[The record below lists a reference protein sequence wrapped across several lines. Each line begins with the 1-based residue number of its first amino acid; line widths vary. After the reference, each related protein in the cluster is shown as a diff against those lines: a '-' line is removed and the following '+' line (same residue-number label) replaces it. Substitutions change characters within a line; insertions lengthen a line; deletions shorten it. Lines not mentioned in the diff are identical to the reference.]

1 VESYVHNLKL
11 KLLNEPYDHG
21 FIKNFNFNEEE
32 QAYLNFLFNLDQF
45 LDKDTPL
52 IHLMNKGYTE
62 LVSHLLN
69 FSKIRVDVNEV
80 KLNQTLFVC
89 FTAHFLSLP
98 LDELSKHYLD
108 YQNEILHLFINGY
121 QVKEDDFKF
130 IKQFKASKDSRQLQY
145 IMFASYTLKLAEPSL
160 IYVLTNHIR
169 LFTSLTCIKTGKHIG
184 FYKTIEKQVIVSTQ
198 NSSAFQNEIIS
209 YISKNRKTEFK
220 AIENKLLE
228 MRRNKYEVIEDPQL
242 RDVLNRLM

>member
-11 KLLNEPYDHG
+11 KLQEKPYDHG
-21 FIKNFNFNEEE
+21 FVKNFNFNEEE
-32 QAYLNFLFNLDQF
+32 QAYLNSLFNLNQF
-45 LDKDTPL
+45 LDTDTPL
-52 IHLMNKGYTE
+52 IHLMDKGHIE

-69 FSKIRVDVNEV
+69 FSKIRLDVNEV
-80 KLNQTLFVC
+80 KLNQTLFIC
-89 FTAHFLSLP
+89 FTTHFLSLP
-98 LDELSKHYLD
+98 LDELSRNYLN

-121 QVKEDDFKF
+121 QVKEEDFKF
-130 IKQFKASKDSRQLQY
+130 IKQFKARKGSRQLQY
-145 IMFASYTLKLAEPSL
+145 IMFASYILKLAEPRL
-160 IYVLTNHIR
+160 IYILMVHIR

-184 FYKTIEKQVIVSTQ
+184 FYKTIEKQVIESTQ
-198 NSSAFQNEIIS
+198 NSSAFQNEIIN

-242 RDVLNRLM
+242 RDVLKRLL

>member
-198 NSSAFQNEIIS
+198 NSSAFQNEFIS
-209 YISKNRKTEFK
+209 YISNNRKTEFK
-220 AIENKLLE
+220 AIEDKLLE
-228 MRRNKYEVIEDPQL
+228 MRRNKYEVIGDPQL
-242 RDVLNRLM
+242 SDVIRRLT

>member
-1 VESYVHNLKL
+1 MESYVHNLKL

-198 NSSAFQNEIIS
+198 NSSAFQNEFIS
-209 YISKNRKTEFK
+209 YISNNRKTEFK
-220 AIENKLLE
+220 AIEDKLLE
-228 MRRNKYEVIEDPQL
+228 MRRNKYEVIGDPQL
-242 RDVLNRLM
+242 SDVIRRLT

>member
-11 KLLNEPYDHG
+11 KLEDKPYDHG

-32 QAYLNFLFNLDQF
+32 QAYLNSLFNLDQF

-52 IHLMNKGYTE
+52 IHLMNKGYTG

-69 FSKIRVDVNEV
+69 FSKIRVDVNET

-89 FTAHFLSLP
+89 FTTHFLSLP
-98 LDELSKHYLD
+98 LEELSRNYLN
-108 YQNEILHLFINGY
+108 YQNEISHLFINGY

-130 IKQFKASKDSRQLQY
+130 IKQFKARKDSRQLQY
-145 IMFASYTLKLAEPSL
+145 IMFASYALKLAEPNL
-160 IYVLTNHIR
+160 IKVLMDHIR

-184 FYKTIEKQVIVSTQ
+184 FYKTIEKQVLESTQ
-198 NSSAFQNEIIS
+198 NSSAFQNEIIN
-209 YISKNRKTEFK
+209 YISKNKKTEFK

-228 MRRNKYEVIEDPQL
+228 MRRSKYEVIEDPQL
-242 RDVLNRLM
+242 REVLKRLI

>member
-1 VESYVHNLKL
+1 VDSYVHNLKL
-11 KLLNEPYDHG
+11 KLLDKPYDHG
-21 FIKNFNFNEEE
+21 FVKNFNFNEEE
-32 QAYLNFLFNLDQF
+32 QAYLNSLFNLDQF
-45 LDKDTPL
+45 LDTDTPL
-52 IHLMNKGYTE
+52 IYLMNKGYTG

-80 KLNQTLFVC
+80 KLNQTLFIS
-89 FTAHFLSLP
+89 FTSHFLNLP
-98 LDELSKHYLD
+98 LEELSRNYLN
-108 YQNEILHLFINGY
+108 YQNEISHLFINGY

-184 FYKTIEKQVIVSTQ
+184 FYKKIEKQVLESTQ

-242 RDVLNRLM
+242 REVLNRLI

>member
-11 KLLNEPYDHG
+11 KILDKSYDHG
-21 FIKNFNFNEEE
+21 FVKNFNFNEEE
-32 QAYLNFLFNLDQF
+32 QAYLNSLFNLDQF
-45 LDKDTPL
+45 LDTDTPL
-52 IHLMNKGYTE
+52 IQLMNKGCMG

-89 FTAHFLSLP
+89 FTTHFLNLP
-98 LDELSKHYLD
+98 LEELSRNYLN
-108 YQNEILHLFINGY
+108 YQNETLHLFINGY
-121 QVKEDDFKF
+121 QVEEDDFKF
-130 IKQFKASKDSRQLQY
+130 IKQFKVRKDSRQLQY
-145 IMFASYTLKLAEPSL
+145 IMFASYTLKLAEPSP
-160 IYVLTNHIR
+160 IYVLMDHIR

-184 FYKTIEKQVIVSTQ
+184 FYKTIEKQVIESTQ

-220 AIENKLLE
+220 AIEIKLLE
-228 MRRNKYEVIEDPQL
+228 MRRNKYEVIVDPQL
-242 RDVLNRLM
+242 RDVLKKLI

>member
-1 VESYVHNLKL
+1 VDSYIHNLKL
-11 KLLNEPYDHG
+11 KLLDKPYDYG
-21 FIKNFNFNEEE
+21 FVKNFNFNEEE
-32 QAYLNFLFNLDQF
+32 QANLNSLFNLNQF
-45 LDKDTPL
+45 LDTDTPL
-52 IHLMNKGYTE
+52 IDLMNKGCVG

-89 FTAHFLSLP
+89 FTTHFLSQP
-98 LDELSKHYLD
+98 LEELSRNYLD
-108 YQNEILHLFINGY
+108 YQNEVSHLFIKGY

-130 IKQFKASKDSRQLQY
+130 IKQFKARKDSRQLQY
-145 IMFASYTLKLAEPSL
+145 ILFASYALKLAEPSL
-160 IYVLTNHIR
+160 IYVMMDHIR
-169 LFTSLTCIKTGKHIG
+169 LVTSLTCIKTGKHIG
-184 FYKTIEKQVIVSTQ
+184 FYKTIEKQVLESTQ
-198 NSSAFQNEIIS
+198 NSSAFQNEIIN

-242 RDVLNRLM
+242 REVLKKLL

>member
-11 KLLNEPYDHG
+11 KLEDKPYDHG

-32 QAYLNFLFNLDQF
+32 QAYLNSLFNLDQF
-45 LDKDTPL
+45 LDTDTPL
-52 IHLMNKGYTE
+52 IHLMSKGYMG

-80 KLNQTLFVC
+80 MLNQTLFVC
-89 FTAHFLSLP
+89 FTTHFLNLP
-98 LDELSKHYLD
+98 FEELSRNYLN
-108 YQNEILHLFINGY
+108 YQNEISHLFINGY
-121 QVKEDDFKF
+121 EVKEDDFKF
-130 IKQFKASKDSRQLQY
+130 IKQFKARKDSRQLQY
-145 IMFASYTLKLAEPSL
+145 IMFASYTLKLAEPRL
-160 IYVLTNHIR
+160 IYVLMDQIR

-184 FYKTIEKQVIVSTQ
+184 FYKTIEKQVIESTQ

-228 MRRNKYEVIEDPQL
+228 MRRNKYEVIEDIQL
-242 RDVLNRLM
+242 RDVLKRLL

>member
-1 VESYVHNLKL
+1 VESYVRNLKL
-11 KLLNEPYDHG
+11 KLLDKPYDHG
-21 FIKNFNFNEEE
+21 FVKNFNFNEEE
-32 QAYLNFLFNLDQF
+32 QAYLNSLFNLNHF
-45 LDKDTPL
+45 LDTDTPL
-52 IHLMNKGYTE
+52 IYLMGKGYVD

-89 FTAHFLSLP
+89 FTTHFLNLP
-98 LDELSKHYLD
+98 LQELSRNYLT
-108 YQNEILHLFINGY
+108 YQNEISHLFINGY

-130 IKQFKASKDSRQLQY
+130 IKQFKARKDSRQLQY
-145 IMFASYTLKLAEPSL
+145 ILFASYSLKLAEPGL
-160 IYVLTNHIR
+160 IYILMDHIR

-184 FYKTIEKQVIVSTQ
+184 FYKTIEKQVIESTQ

-242 RDVLNRLM
+242 RDVIRRLI

>member
-11 KLLNEPYDHG
+11 KLEDKPYDHG
-21 FIKNFNFNEEE
+21 FVKNFNFNEEE
-32 QAYLNFLFNLDQF
+32 QAYLNSLFNLDQF
-45 LDKDTPL
+45 LDTDTPL
-52 IHLMNKGYTE
+52 IHLMNKSYTE

-80 KLNQTLFVC
+80 MLNQILFVC
-89 FTAHFLSLP
+89 FTTHFLNLP
-98 LDELSKHYLD
+98 LEELSRNYLN
-108 YQNEILHLFINGY
+108 YQNEISHLFINGY

-130 IKQFKASKDSRQLQY
+130 IKQFKARKDSRQLQY
-145 IMFASYTLKLAEPSL
+145 ILFASYTLKLAEPRL
-160 IYVLTNHIR
+160 IYVLMDHIR

-184 FYKTIEKQVIVSTQ
+184 FYKTIEKQVLESTQ

-209 YISKNRKTEFK
+209 YISKNKKTEFK

-228 MRRNKYEVIEDPQL
+228 MRRNKYEVIEDTQL
-242 RDVLNRLM
+242 RDVLKRLI

>member
-1 VESYVHNLKL
+1 MENYVHNLKL
-11 KLLNEPYDHG
+11 KILDKPHDHG
-21 FIKNFNFNEEE
+21 FVKNFNFNEEE
-32 QAYLNFLFNLDQF
+32 QAYLNSLFNLDQF
-45 LDKDTPL
+45 LDTDTPL
-52 IHLMNKGYTE
+52 ILLMSKGYTG

-69 FSKIRVDVNEV
+69 FSKIRVDVNEI

-89 FTAHFLSLP
+89 FTTHFLNLP
-98 LDELSKHYLD
+98 LEELSRNYLN
-108 YQNEILHLFINGY
+108 YQNEISHLFINGY

-130 IKQFKASKDSRQLQY
+130 IKQFKARKDSRQLQY

-184 FYKTIEKQVIVSTQ
+184 FYKTIEKQVLESTQ
-198 NSSAFQNEIIS
+198 NSSAFQNEIIN

-220 AIENKLLE
+220 AIEKKLLE
-228 MRRNKYEVIEDPQL
+228 MRRNKYEVIKNPQL
-242 RDVLNRLM
+242 RDVLKKLI